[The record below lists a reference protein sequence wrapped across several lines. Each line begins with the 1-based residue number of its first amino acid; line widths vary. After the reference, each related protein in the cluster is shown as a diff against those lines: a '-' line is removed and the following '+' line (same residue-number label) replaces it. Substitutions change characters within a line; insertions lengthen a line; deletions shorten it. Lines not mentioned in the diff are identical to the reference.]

1 MAFTRSELFQNF
13 EGEYS
18 TEQVIQALS
27 KLAEI
32 DKQVDPNSESFDES
46 IVEQLEDIF
55 GIIQDA
61 VDKQKLLATSGS
73 SLTSVED
80 LAVEL
85 AGDRLDIPKEVFKGF
100 VEILAGRTIAQ
111 ATVIHQFTN
120 QLFKDVSGE
129 LQTRSLQET
138 TQETAEQVAFM
149 MQLIQNPETR
159 QRIAQDYGLKPNH
172 QVATELKTVTNTT
185 TEFNPTDFDPDA
197 FLAEV
202 SGKKKSI
209 TPGLKMTIPDTKSL
223 VKSLLSQSCST
234 SLKAQAS

>member
-13 EGEYS
+13 EGEYT
-18 TEQVIQALS
+18 TEQVTQALS

-32 DKQVDPNSESFDES
+32 DKQVDPNASTFDES

-61 VDKQKLLATSGS
+61 VDKQKLLATNGS
-73 SLTSVED
+73 SLTPVED

-100 VEILAGRTIAQ
+100 VEILAGRAIAQ

-120 QLFKDVSGE
+120 QLFKDVQGE
-129 LQTRSLQET
+129 LQAQSLQQT

-149 MQLIQNPETR
+149 MQLIQNPQTR
-159 QRIAQDYGLKPNH
+159 QRIAQDYGLKPTSL
-172 QVATELKTVTNTT
+172 VVTELQTTLTNDT
-185 TEFNPTDFDPDA
+185 TDFDPDA

-202 SGKKKSI
+202 SSEKKSMI

-223 VKSLLSQSCST
+223 VKSLLSQSY
-234 SLKAQAS
+234 

>member
-13 EGEYS
+13 EGEYT
-18 TEQVIQALS
+18 TEQVIQALTQ
-27 KLAEI
+27 LAEI
-32 DKQVDPNSESFDES
+32 DKQIDPSAELFDES

-73 SLTSVED
+73 SLTPVED

-85 AGDRLDIPKEVFKGF
+85 AGDRLDIPKETFKGF
-100 VEILAGRTIAQ
+100 VEILAGRAIAQ

-120 QLFKDVSGE
+120 QLFKDVQGE
-129 LQTRSLQET
+129 LQAQSLQET

-159 QRIAQDYGLKPNH
+159 QRIAQDYGLKQNH
-172 QVATELKTVTNTT
+172 QVATELKTVTTT
-185 TEFNPTDFDPDA
+185 TTDFDPDA

-202 SGKKKSI
+202 SDEKKSI

-223 VKSLLSQSCST
+223 VKTLLSQSCST
-234 SLKAQAS
+234 NLNVQAS